1 MSIFSKPKKE
11 KESVLIFDIGSSSVG
26 GAVFE
31 SNKGGIPKI
40 VQSIREPI
48 TLENKIDP
56 VSFFNATIKSIQSV
70 GSRIC
75 MSTDRRPTK
84 IFCVLSSP
92 WYASQTR
99 VIKLEKNFP
108 FIFNSKIA
116 DDLIKKEIKLFEEEQ
131 MSKFSGIDKKV
142 RLIEFKNIQTILNG
156 YATSSPFEKKASKV
170 EMVVFISISGEKI
183 LKEVENIIFRHF
195 HTRDVKFSSFAI
207 SSFAVVRDVF
217 PEKENFLLVD
227 VGGEVTE
234 ISMIKKDVLSSSV
247 SYPLGRNFM
256 IREIAKKL
264 RVSLSEAG
272 SLFSLYKDGHAAES
286 IEKKLELAIKELRTE
301 WLKKFQESL
310 TNISEDI
317 SIPSTIFITADQ
329 DFLDFFGEVIK
340 NEQFNQYTLTDSK
353 FNTILLDAYALRDFA
368 VFKENIERDPFLIIE
383 SVYINRII

>member
-1 MSIFSKPKKE
+1 
-11 KESVLIFDIGSSSVG
+11 
-26 GAVFE
+26 
-31 SNKGGIPKI
+31 
-40 VQSIREPI
+40 
-48 TLENKIDP
+48 
-56 VSFFNATIKSIQSV
+56 
-70 GSRIC
+70 
-75 MSTDRRPTK
+75 
-84 IFCVLSSP
+84 
-92 WYASQTR
+92 
-99 VIKLEKNFP
+99 
-108 FIFNSKIA
+108 
-116 DDLIKKEIKLFEEEQ
+116 
-131 MSKFSGIDKKV
+131 
-142 RLIEFKNIQTILNG
+142 
-156 YATSSPFEKKASKV
+156 
-170 EMVVFISISGEKI
+170 MVVFISISGEKI